1 MKVVFNNEILS
12 RYSGRPCWILE
23 FYTAE
28 FQYSYKIDAKTGEI
42 IFFDYHIDI
51 RKAKEIALTDAGVYA
66 DVAKITFTVE
76 EYVGGGIKTPY
87 FYFVFNNAA
96 IQWTYRIDAA
106 NGIILYNGKEPFK
119 AFIQSRHHPVEQSHS
134 Y

>member
-1 MKVVFNNEILS
+1 MFTKEELS
-12 RYSGRPCWILE
+12 RNSGRPCWILE

-51 RKAKEIALTDAGVYA
+51 RKAKEVALTDAGVYA
-66 DVAKITFTVE
+66 DVTKITFTVE

-87 FYFVFNNAA
+87 FYFVFNNDA
-96 IQWTYRIDAA
+96 IQWTYRIDATL
-106 NGIILYNGKEPFK
+106 GIVLYNAKEQTK
-119 AFIQSRHHPVEQSHS
+119 AFIQSRNRIVRQ
-134 Y
+134 